1 MVGVLVRG
9 HCVVFRNGGDA
20 GADESGHAA
29 GGAARLLRT
38 PPAQTPQVQ
47 ERHFPQLPRLQTRE
61 TRLGLLRTSGLCDA
75 DERVRAREETELEE
89 KEDRGQCSINTP
101 PSSSSV
107 SVYKQL
113 SQ

>member
-1 MVGVLVRG
+1 MRFLARSVFVLS
-9 HCVVFRNGGDA
+9 F
-20 GADESGHAA
+20 SSS
-29 GGAARLLRT
+29 
-38 PPAQTPQVQ
+38 
-47 ERHFPQLPRLQTRE
+47 LQ
-61 TRLGLLRTSGLCDA
+61 LCDA

-101 PSSSSV
+101 PSSPSV